1 MRKVV
6 PVGVT
11 LVQEIDTVSNKIKGS
26 TVQLKTTFF
35 PTVVVISDGTTI
47 TSNSV
52 RKDSSIFYSFKD
64 VIFLV

>member
-52 RKDSSIFYSFKD
+52 IKDTAIKFWLQTVTK
-64 VIFLV
+64 